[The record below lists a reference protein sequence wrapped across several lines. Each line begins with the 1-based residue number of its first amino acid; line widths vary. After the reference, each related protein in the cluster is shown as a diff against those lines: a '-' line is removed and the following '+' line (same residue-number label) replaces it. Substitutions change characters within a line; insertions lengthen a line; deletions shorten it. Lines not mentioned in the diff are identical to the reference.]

1 MSEERSAIGWTAF
14 GPETRGDPLGAFP
27 SLIVQDRPYN
37 LWLTEALLDPLLA
50 RWAEPRRDDPAASR
64 PVANDVAWISGCG
77 RRSFREVLPAAISA
91 GDPALLA
98 AFGVTA
104 NLLRTVAILGEFLDG
119 GGRLEPGGMP
129 GAPVTFL
136 LSRLW
141 CGLTEYPEGSPYFPA
156 RVHPP
161 VHAGR
166 LNIRRRDARHLANAL
181 WCSPAAITARCEE
194 ATHRLRDAIRR
205 SGRYEPGDLQHLRG
219 PSVSLRSRER
229 K

>member
-1 MSEERSAIGWTAF
+1 MSAQRSATGWIAF
-14 GPETRGDPLGAFP
+14 VPEARGDPLGAFP
-27 SLIVQDRPYN
+27 SLVREGRPYN

-50 RWAEPRRDDPAASR
+50 RWSAHGKDEPSPARPLASE
-64 PVANDVAWISGCG
+64 VAWISGCG
-77 RRSFREVLPAAISA
+77 RRSFQDVLPAAISA

-104 NLLRTVAILGEFLDG
+104 NLLRTVAILGEFLDA
-119 GGRLEPGGMP
+119 GGRLLPGGAP
-129 GAPVTFL
+129 GAPVTFR

-141 CGLTEYPEGSPYFPA
+141 CGLEEYPEGSPYFAA
-156 RVHPP
+156 RIHAP

-166 LNIRRRDARHLANAL
+166 LNVRRRDARHLANAL

-194 ATHRLRDAIRR
+194 AIHRLREAIRR
-205 SGRYEPGDLQHLRG
+205 SGLYEPGDLQHLRG

>member
-1 MSEERSAIGWTAF
+1 MTELQSIPGSASFVA
-14 GPETRGDPLGAFP
+14 EARGNPLGAFP
-27 SLIVQDRPYN
+27 SLVLQDRPYN

-50 RWAEPRRDDPAASR
+50 RWRAPLGAGPDRSHQ
-64 PVANDVAWISGCG
+64 VADEVGGISERG
-77 RRSFREVLPAAISA
+77 RRAFQEVLPAAISA

-104 NLLRTVAILGEFLDG
+104 NLQRTAAVIGEYLGA
-119 GGRLEPGGMP
+119 GGRLAPEGAEEP
-129 GAPVTFL
+129 APAFR

-141 CGLTEYPEGSPYFPA
+141 CGLTEYSEGSPYFPA

-166 LNIRRRDARHLANAL
+166 LNIRRRDSRHLANAL
-181 WCSPAAITARCEE
+181 WCSPAAITARLEE
-194 ATHRLRDAIRR
+194 ATLRLRDAIRR
-205 SGRYEPGDLQHLRG
+205 SGLYEPGDLQHLRG